1 MTSTFVS
8 RGRRG
13 TWRLFSRGRSW
24 SAEDVLGVL
33 AKANWME
40 AEVVAP
46 PGNRKQPWLIRA
58 LPPVSVSGAFGAVQV
73 GDRVL
78 VWQRASQRRPQEASV
93 HKLRPAPVRR
103 PVRGEL
109 VPDPSVEQTSA
120 EGVALDESESGEVGP
135 TAMDTTQA
143 SQEGEDE
150 EMKEQSQQKRLG
162 SPSGPGAKR
171 PAIGPSPGAKQAF
184 NKEFSVVD
192 TGGDGSCGYSSLAV
206 GYHLMRGKKLDEL
219 RADGFATLGTTLR
232 TLISEHIKR
241 HPENYRPFCA
251 EDWTENELKDDGK
264 SPTCWD
270 EWVDSLNRPRRWIC
284 QLTLRAG
291 AKRLGCRIV
300 VLQKLSNGAWGN
312 PVIMGKSA
320 KKEFPVVL
328 GFDRP
333 NGHYVVLVP
342 TRGRDSLPLDW
353 LLYREEDDVGECS
366 QNNLRGSGPSRKGD
380 FPASTPGSGSRS
392 RVLADGFPDRTPD
405 TGVQSNQGPRRRAA
419 PKQGAAAGQVPSS
432 AAVGDVACL
441 HDVVPSAASASR
453 KRARSVSTQV
463 VPQHGS
469 SSVRVCAVSGRSRA
483 EDSGGTNDY
492 VWSCGICHIELRD
505 PVLRQLG
512 LRRSWHI
519 GNRHKGRCKEAGP
532 LRTPVEVVVP
542 SNLPISQRA
551 WSCAYCDKGLPSL
564 DRWTL
569 DKSRDAQLRKEHPK
583 KKRKG
588 TEVAKALWENWKR
601 DPSSAPQLSAIAKS
615 RSVRMKNAYGQKRD
629 LAPLGHTL
637 VEVPVDWSCW
647 PVEKESAKKKVT
659 FLTCTKCWICLRG
672 SNKGKT
678 PCPGD
683 RRVFRGKQLALWRR
697 LQGNPNLQLLLDAWS
712 VSHEEAESRILPK
725 NEQETFDSKGHAWT
739 KIKVAWKTWGSKKPP
754 PILYTCPRCRSFR
767 KDLCSFGQ
775 CQGLDRGVPD
785 STLQKWKALSS
796 NPSVRTALCSTWGV
810 SVVQASKSSFSMETG
825 FD

>member
-1 MTSTFVS
+1 
-8 RGRRG
+8 
-13 TWRLFSRGRSW
+13 
-24 SAEDVLGVL
+24 
-33 AKANWME
+33 
-40 AEVVAP
+40 
-46 PGNRKQPWLIRA
+46 
-58 LPPVSVSGAFGAVQV
+58 
-73 GDRVL
+73 
-78 VWQRASQRRPQEASV
+78 
-93 HKLRPAPVRR
+93 VRR

-135 TAMDTTQA
+135 TAMDTNATQA

-251 EDWTENELKDDGK
+251 EDWTDNELKDDGK

-419 PKQGAAAGQVPSS
+419 PKQGAAAGRVPSS

-492 VWSCGICHIELRD
+492 VWSCGICHLELRD

-519 GNRHKGRCKEAGP
+519 GNRHKGCCKEAGP

-551 WSCAYCDKGLPSL
+551 WSCAYCDKGLPLL

-569 DKSRDAQLRKEHPK
+569 DKSRDAHLRKEHPK

-615 RSVRMKNAYGQKRD
+615 RSVRMKMLMGKNG
-629 LAPLGHTL
+629 TL
-637 VEVPVDWSCW
+637 
-647 PVEKESAKKKVT
+647 
-659 FLTCTKCWICLRG
+659 LRLVI
-672 SNKGKT
+672 
-678 PCPGD
+678 P
-683 RRVFRGKQLALWRR
+683 
-697 LQGNPNLQLLLDAWS
+697 
-712 VSHEEAESRILPK
+712 
-725 NEQETFDSKGHAWT
+725 
-739 KIKVAWKTWGSKKPP
+739 
-754 PILYTCPRCRSFR
+754 
-767 KDLCSFGQ
+767 
-775 CQGLDRGVPD
+775 
-785 STLQKWKALSS
+785 
-796 NPSVRTALCSTWGV
+796 
-810 SVVQASKSSFSMETG
+810 
-825 FD
+825 